1 MTTPNDPPKPDAG
14 KIPRR
19 ASTSFVVDGDPMSVR
34 IVDDV
39 EPAPESGPRV
49 KEQP

>member
-1 MTTPNDPPKPDAG
+1 MTTPHDPPKPDAV
-14 KIPRR
+14 KTPRR
-19 ASTSFVVDGDPMSVR
+19 ASTSFVVDGDTFGVR